1 MPDSRSNGER
11 ERVANPNTVIH
22 LVIRDDRLEILR
34 NDNSIVEVQ
43 LRDFKK
49 LKQATN
55 EQLSKFAIIGKYQ
68 GIHWTQFD
76 EDLDIQT
83 LIKDYDGFAIQDV
96 ATERRYID
104 VVFSTQAIAEA
115 ELASLLRGFP
125 VDHYWVKRLAVV
137 PKGRAKRYT
146 KPKSAGGNGGTGSRY
161 GKRWQRI
168 RLDQEPAEPGPK
180 RPEQKT

>member
-1 MPDSRSNGER
+1 MPSEPNKLDDKSDER
-11 ERVANPNTVIH
+11 IANPNTVIH
-22 LVIRDDRLEILR
+22 LVVRGDRLEILR

-43 LRDFKK
+43 LRDFRK
-49 LKQATN
+49 LKSATN
-55 EQLSKFAIIGKYQ
+55 EQLSKFEIIGEYQ

-104 VVFSTQAIAEA
+104 VVFSTQAAAEA
-115 ELASLLRGFP
+115 ELATLLRFFP
-125 VDHYWVKRLAVV
+125 ADHFWVKRLAVV
-137 PKGRAKRYT
+137 PKGRARRYA
-146 KPKSAGGNGGTGSRY
+146 KPKTAGGNESRY

-168 RLDQEPAEPGPK
+168 RLDQDPK
-180 RPEQKT
+180 ENTKP